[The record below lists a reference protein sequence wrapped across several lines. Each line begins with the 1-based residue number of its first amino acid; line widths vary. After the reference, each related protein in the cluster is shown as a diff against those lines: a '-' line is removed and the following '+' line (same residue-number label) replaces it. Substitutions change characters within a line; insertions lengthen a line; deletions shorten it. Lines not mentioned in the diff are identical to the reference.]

1 MSFISKLRTVNSMAG
16 TNTSTA
22 AVRPAYGRDTR
33 VAPVPLHAPA
43 SKPARAGEE
52 TSGRFSNGLKEFLW
66 QIEDIGRGSLLDLG
80 AVSQATV
87 TYFIERNFKVYT
99 EDLLAAWG
107 AFLEQDAHR
116 AASLVASADETDSL
130 PGARADRFLAS
141 NLRYPVDS
149 FDAVLLWDVLD
160 YMDRE
165 AAQRFLPRI
174 TSMVRDG
181 GAVLAIFHTRP
192 PELFQRYRVLDAHN
206 LELVSVPTLVQPRH
220 VYQNREIQ
228 ELFEKFRTS
237 KTFVGR
243 DQLREGVFVK

>member
-1 MSFISKLRTVNSMAG
+1 MSFMSKLRTVNSLG
-16 TNTSTA
+16 NTSTS
-22 AVRPAYGRDTR
+22 AVRPAYGRDLR
-33 VAPVPLHAPA
+33 VPPVPLHAPG
-43 SKPARAGEE
+43 SRLGRGGEE
-52 TSGRFSNGLKEFLW
+52 PSGRFSNGLKEFLW

-107 AFLEQDAHR
+107 ALLEHDSKR
-116 AASLVASADETDSL
+116 ALSLTSGTEQPDISPAS
-130 PGARADRFLAS
+130 RADRFLAS
-141 NLRYPVDS
+141 NLHYPVDS

-160 YMDRE
+160 YLDRE
-165 AAQRFLPRI
+165 TAQRFLPRI
-174 TSMVRDG
+174 TSLIRDG
-181 GAVLAIFHTRP
+181 GALLAIFHTRP
-192 PELFQRYRVLDAHN
+192 PEQFQRYRVLDAHS
-206 LELVSVPTLVQPRH
+206 LELVPAPTLVQLRH

-228 ELFEKFRTS
+228 EIFEKFRTS

>member
-1 MSFISKLRTVNSMAG
+1 MSFLGKFRPINYSG
-16 TNTSTA
+16 TSTA
-22 AVRPAYGRDTR
+22 TAVRPSYSRDVR
-33 VAPVPLHAPA
+33 VPAAPLHAPNG
-43 SKPARAGEE
+43 KPVSADEE
-52 TSGRFSNGLKEFLW
+52 TCARFSNGLKEFLW

-99 EDLLAAWG
+99 EDLMAAWG
-107 AFLEQDAHR
+107 AFLELDAKRVSSLR
-116 AASLVASADETDSL
+116 AGTDPPDTSLA
-130 PGARADRFLAS
+130 ARADRFLAS
-141 NLRYPVDS
+141 NLRYPADS
-149 FDAVLLWDVLD
+149 FDAVLLWDALD

-165 AAQRFLPRI
+165 TAQQFLPRI
-174 TSMVRDG
+174 ASMVRDG

-192 PELFQRYRVLDAHN
+192 PEQFQRYRVLDAN
-206 LELVSVPTLVQPRH
+206 KLQLVPMPTLVQPRH

-237 KTFVGR
+237 KTFVSR

>member
-1 MSFISKLRTVNSMAG
+1 MSFMSKLRTVNSLG
-16 TNTSTA
+16 NPSTS
-22 AVRPAYGRDTR
+22 AVRPAYGRDLR
-33 VAPVPLHAPA
+33 VPPVPLHAPGGR
-43 SKPARAGEE
+43 PGRAGEE
-52 TSGRFSNGLKEFLW
+52 PSGRFSNGLKEFLW

-107 AFLEQDAHR
+107 AFLEH
-116 AASLVASADETDSL
+116 DSERGVSP
-130 PGARADRFLAS
+130 PGGTEQPDTSPALRADRFLAS

-174 TSMVRDG
+174 TSLVRDG

-192 PELFQRYRVLDAHN
+192 PEQFQRYRVLDAHN

>member
-1 MSFISKLRTVNSMAG
+1 MSFIGKFRPVSYLGNASAP
-16 TNTSTA
+16 A
-22 AVRPAYGRDTR
+22 ARPAYGRDLR
-33 VAPVPLHAPA
+33 VPPVPLHAPA
-43 SKPARAGEE
+43 SRPARAGEE

-66 QIEDIGRGSLLDLG
+66 QIEDIGRGNLLDLG

-107 AFLEQDAHR
+107 AFLEQDSR
-116 AASLVASADETDSL
+116 RVASLPAGLEQPDTSPA
-130 PGARADRFLAS
+130 GRAERFLAS
-141 NLRYPVDS
+141 NLRYPADS
-149 FDAVLLWDVLD
+149 FDAVLLWDLLD

-174 TSMVRDG
+174 TTMIREG

-192 PELFQRYRVLDAHN
+192 PEQFQRYRVLDAHN
-206 LELVSVPTLVQPRH
+206 LELVPVPNLVQPRH